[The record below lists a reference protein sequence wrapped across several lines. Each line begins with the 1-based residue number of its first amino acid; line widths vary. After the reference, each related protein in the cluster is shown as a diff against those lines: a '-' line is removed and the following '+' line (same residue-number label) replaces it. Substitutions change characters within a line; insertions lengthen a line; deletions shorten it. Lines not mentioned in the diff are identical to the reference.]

1 MLRFDLHVHSNFSR
15 DGYDSI
21 DPILKRAKAIGLN
34 GIAITDHNTIEGG
47 LTGVKRAKA
56 LGLDL
61 MVVPGVEVS
70 TAEGHLVA
78 LGITKDIPPD
88 LPVDETIKIAKD
100 LGGIVIVPHPF
111 HPFRHGLGHVPKG
124 ADAVEVYNSRCITGY
139 SNGRARD
146 AATRMGKSMVAG
158 SDAHTVAMVGYA
170 ITEINAKP
178 LMNDV
183 LDAVKAGDTKIR
195 GKRIPLHIFAKQS
208 LRSAPRRMHRFIS
221 KHR

>member
-15 DGYDSI
+15 DGYDSV
-21 DPILKRAKAIGLN
+21 DMILKRAKEIGLH
-34 GIAITDHNTIEGG
+34 GIAITDHNTVEGG
-47 LTGVKRAKA
+47 LTGIKRARD

-61 MVVPGVEVS
+61 MVIPGVEVS

-78 LGITKDIPPD
+78 LGITRDIPSD
-88 LPVDETIKIAKD
+88 LPVDETIKIIKG

-111 HPFRHGLGHVPKG
+111 HPFRHGLGYVPEDV
-124 ADAVEVYNSRCITGY
+124 DAVEVYNSRSILGY

-146 AATRMGKSMVAG
+146 VAVHMGISMVAG
-158 SDAHTVAMVGYA
+158 SDAHTASMVGYA

-178 LMNDV
+178 DVGDV
-183 LDAVKAGDTKIR
+183 LDAIKTGDTKI
-195 GKRIPLHIFAKQS
+195 KAKKIPLHMFAKQS
-208 LRSAPRRMHRFIS
+208 LRGVLRRMHRFIS

>member
-15 DGYDSI
+15 DGYDPI
-21 DPILKRAKAIGLN
+21 DSILKRAEEIGLN

-47 LTGVKRAKA
+47 LTGIKRARA

-61 MVVPGVEVS
+61 MVIPGVEVS

-100 LGGIVIVPHPF
+100 LGGIIIVPHPF
-111 HPFRHGLGHVPKG
+111 HPFRHGLGYIPKDV
-124 ADAVEVYNSRCITGY
+124 DAIEVYNSRCITGY

-146 AATRMGKSMVAG
+146 AAARMGISMVAG
-158 SDAHTVAMVGYA
+158 SDAHTAATIGYA
-170 ITEINAKP
+170 ITELNAKP
-178 LMNDV
+178 LMNEV
-183 LDAVKAGDTKIR
+183 LDAIKTGDTKIR
-195 GKRIPLHIFAKQS
+195 GKKIPLHIFAKQA
-208 LRSAPRRMHRFIS
+208 LRGVPRRVHRFIS
-221 KHR
+221 KHC